1 MNFSLDKYLA
11 DLRPLINVDCGTLQT
26 EGIAVIA
33 EYFSNAF
40 LELNWHVK
48 HIECGIAGK
57 GLEIRN
63 QPENDHIDVLL
74 IGHMD
79 TVFPVGTAEVRPM
92 TSDDEKAYGPG
103 VSDMKSGLLNVLYT
117 LRDLDENTKNTLSIC
132 VIMNPDEEIGSLHS
146 EAWIKSVAQ
155 NASYVLVAEAAR
167 ANGALVK
174 ARKGMARYRLD
185 FHGKSAHAGNEPQNG
200 RSAITELAHWI
211 LEINKLTNFESG
223 TTLNVGVVQGG
234 SVSNVVPDH
243 AQAIVDVRFWD
254 NDEYDEVDRQLN
266 TWTQFSHIEGV
277 AITLE
282 REAHKPAMTPSKET
296 EQLMQWVES
305 VGEEMDLNIQWQEVG
320 GGSDA
325 NLTAALGI
333 PTLDGFGPIGA
344 GFHSDDEYLQLDSIE
359 PRIKLLQG
367 VLRKIAQH
375 TQQTQSTSI
384 ETNEA

>member
-26 EGIAVIA
+26 TGIATIA
-33 EYFSNAF
+33 AYFSNEFSA
-40 LELNWHVK
+40 LDWNVK
-48 HIECGIAGK
+48 HVDCGIAGS

-63 QPENDHIDVLL
+63 HPEKDHIDVLI

-79 TVFPVGTAEVRPM
+79 TVFPVGTAEARPM
-92 TSDDEKAYGPG
+92 TVDHENAYGPG
-103 VSDMKSGLLNVLYT
+103 VSDMKSGLLNVLYA
-117 LRDLDENTKNTLSIC
+117 LRNLDKKTQNTLSIC

-155 NASYVLVAEAAR
+155 QASYVLVAEAAR

-185 FHGKSAHAGNEPQNG
+185 FHGKAAHAGNDPHNG
-200 RSAITELAHWI
+200 RSAITEMAHWI
-211 LEINKLTNFESG
+211 LEINKLTNFKSG

-234 SVSNVVPDH
+234 CVSNIVPDH
-243 AQAIVDVRFWD
+243 AQAIIDVRFWD
-254 NDEYDEVDRQLN
+254 NKEYDDVNRQLN
-266 TWTQFSHIEGV
+266 TWTQYSHLEGV
-277 AITLE
+277 TITLE
-282 REAHKPAMTPSKET
+282 REAHKPAMTASKNT
-296 EQLMQWVES
+296 KQLMKWVEMS
-305 VGEEMDLNIQWQEVG
+305 GKAINLDIQWQEVG

-344 GFHSDDEYLQLDSIE
+344 GFHSDGEYLQLNSIE

-367 VLRKIAQH
+367 VLNNIAQH
-375 TQQTQSTSI
+375 TEKTKSTLI
-384 ETNEA
+384 QNERI